1 MARRRKTMLLERP
14 DAAGGIALLADGSR
28 VDWAIEL
35 GPNLVVRSPGGGTEV
50 VPTGSSHPAADA
62 YVELCDRGASVG
74 RPLKSAEA
82 EELQQVIGEF
92 GTADR
97 TPAAADAPDAESPGA
112 EAEAGKDITYRVFTL
127 PDGLREA
134 VRTARDRSGGTNR
147 SFVAGAVTEHL
158 PGLVRQLADLGF
170 GTGGGPPRPI
180 RLPFSREAGTLDAL
194 RAASDQTGVAASQL
208 LGLCLA
214 IAAHT
219 PEPKKGRRGRKPKS
233 AGG

>member
-14 DAAGGIALLADGSR
+14 DAAGGIAVLADGSR
-28 VDWAIEL
+28 VYWAIEL

-50 VPTGSSHPAADA
+50 VPTGSPHPAADA

-74 RPLKSAEA
+74 RPLKPAEV
-82 EELQQVIGEF
+82 EELQQAIREF
-92 GTADR
+92 GAADR
-97 TPAAADAPDAESPGA
+97 TPAAADGPGIEPA
-112 EAEAGKDITYRVFTL
+112 ADGEAGKDITYRVFPL
-127 PDGLREA
+127 PDWLREA

-147 SFVAGAVTEHL
+147 SFVAGAVTDHL

-214 IAAHT
+214 IAAR
-219 PEPKKGRRGRKPKS
+219 PSEPTKGRRGRKPKP

>member
-14 DAAGGIALLADGSR
+14 DAAGGIAVLADGSR
-28 VDWAIEL
+28 VYWAIEL
-35 GPNLVVRSPGGGTEV
+35 GPNLVVRSPDGRTEV
-50 VPTGSSHPAADA
+50 VPTGSSHSAADA

-74 RPLKSAEA
+74 RPLKPAEA
-82 EELQQVIGEF
+82 EELQQAIREF
-92 GTADR
+92 GAADR
-97 TPAAADAPDAESPGA
+97 TPAAAEIPDVEPAADG
-112 EAEAGKDITYRVFTL
+112 EAGKDITYRVFPL

-147 SFVAGAVTEHL
+147 SFVAGAVTDHL

-180 RLPFSREAGTLDAL
+180 RLPFSREVGTLDAL

-214 IAAHT
+214 IAARP

-233 AGG
+233 DGG